1 MPVCDYEVVPHGQPP
16 FDDPTVRRGT
26 WSEVPEGAGAVGTA
40 STVEADAP
48 DDPPVV
54 VWDSSGLL
62 LVELLDESTVA
73 FLRRRWERREGLAK

>member
-1 MPVCDYEVVPHGQPP
+1 MTD
-16 FDDPTVRRGT
+16 T
-26 WSEVPEGAGAVGTA
+26 PEA
-40 STVEADAP
+40 ADVP

-54 VWDSSGLL
+54 VWDASGLL

>member
-1 MPVCDYEVVPHGQPP
+1 ML
-16 FDDPTVRRGT
+16 
-26 WSEVPEGAGAVGTA
+26 GATLGAAVTDIDLP
-40 STVEADAP
+40 DAP